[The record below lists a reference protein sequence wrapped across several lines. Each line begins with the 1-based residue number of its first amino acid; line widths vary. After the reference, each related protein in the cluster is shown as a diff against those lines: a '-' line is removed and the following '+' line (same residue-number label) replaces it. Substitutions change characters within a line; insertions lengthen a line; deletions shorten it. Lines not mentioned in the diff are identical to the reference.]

1 MEKLTQE
8 KRHSIFMKRYKEAG
22 ALVYRMTKTINKNF
36 NKEGLILGGG
46 VSVIGEERE
55 KSFFSLF
62 YLGNGNKVKNIEL
75 SFTSTIS
82 IMDKDGRVEFV
93 DANGIE
99 SAIQLDKTILYPN
112 EAKIKELSKEI
123 EELLDIEH
131 MNIERQILELE
142 EKQEAVQE
150 KIIEKIIERK
160 NIIEFLSVQF

>member
-75 SFTSTIS
+75 NFTSTIS
-82 IMDKDGRVEFV
+82 VMDNDGRIEFV

-99 SAIQLDKTILYPN
+99 SAIQLDKGILFPN
-112 EAKIKELSKEI
+112 EAKIKELSKEV
-123 EELLDIEH
+123 EELDIEH
-131 MNIERQILELE
+131 MNIERQILELT
-142 EKQEAVQE
+142 EKQEAVY
-150 KIIEKIIERK
+150 EKIIERK

>member
-123 EELLDIEH
+123 EELDIEH

-150 KIIEKIIERK
+150 KIIERK

>member
-46 VSVIGEERE
+46 VSVVGEERE
-55 KSFFSLF
+55 KSSFSLF
-62 YLGNGNKVKNIEL
+62 YLGNGNKVKKIEL

-112 EAKIKELSKEI
+112 KAKIKELSKEI
-123 EELLDIEH
+123 EELDIEH
-131 MNIERQILELE
+131 MNIERKILELE

-150 KIIEKIIERK
+150 KIIERK
-160 NIIEFLSVQF
+160 NIIEFLSV